1 MTSGIAES
9 TDESVC
15 PLTGQ
20 ATRFKTLMIEIP
32 IRRQAGDKS
41 DQERNQLSGSLVS
54 VRISSSRSSL
64 TSSALRAI

>member
-1 MTSGIAES
+1 
-9 TDESVC
+9 
-15 PLTGQ
+15 
-20 ATRFKTLMIEIP
+20 MIEIP